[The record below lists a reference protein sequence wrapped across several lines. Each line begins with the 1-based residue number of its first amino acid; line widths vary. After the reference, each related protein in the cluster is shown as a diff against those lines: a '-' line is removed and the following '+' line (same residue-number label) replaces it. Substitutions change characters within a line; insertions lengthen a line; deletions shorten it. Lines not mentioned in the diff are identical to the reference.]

1 MYPKR
6 TLVSALAVTALG
18 LLASSPATA
27 APSGG
32 RLELLRASPSVTLD
46 KYPGSPVYLD
56 VGAYVAAVGGPFQL
70 NATRAGYRSPIR
82 VRQIAG
88 GESRALPAWVDD
100 GWSGLRRFLRYTV
113 RNAAGNVIWSG
124 SATFCPSGFNM
135 QRLNPSG
142 PANPTFPQFCGY
154 NPFTLGD
161 VWGLDRG
168 WAVGLGDTAPSIPLR
183 VGTYS
188 MTVTIPPRYTR
199 LFGIA
204 AAHARTTVAV
214 KVVKAPPCC
223 GPAKR
228 SGHAAAT
235 GSPTIAPTVTHPD
248 PSTLPDLVP
257 LPSWGIST
265 ETQNGHD
272 YLDFGATVWDHGP
285 APMDIEGF
293 RRLGTNVM
301 DAYEYYYKN
310 GVAVGRA
317 KVGTLLYDAQS
328 GHEHWHFQQF
338 VRYSLLDSTR
348 ALVVRSQKDGFCL
361 APTDPIDLV
370 QRGAVW
376 TPGQIGF
383 SGACGDQTAIW
394 TREAL
399 PSGWGDTYVQTLPG
413 QSFDITNLRNG
424 TYYVSIE
431 ANPLGAIYEVRT
443 GNDTSLR
450 KVILGGTPGKRT
462 VRVPAWNGIDPEG

>member
-1 MYPKR
+1 
-6 TLVSALAVTALG
+6 
-18 LLASSPATA
+18 
-27 APSGG
+27 
-32 RLELLRASPSVTLD
+32 
-46 KYPGSPVYLD
+46 
-56 VGAYVAAVGGPFQL
+56 
-70 NATRAGYRSPIR
+70 
-82 VRQIAG
+82 
-88 GESRALPAWVDD
+88 
-100 GWSGLRRFLRYTV
+100 
-113 RNAAGNVIWSG
+113 
-124 SATFCPSGFNM
+124 
-135 QRLNPSG
+135 
-142 PANPTFPQFCGY
+142 
-154 NPFTLGD
+154 

-168 WAVGLGDTAPSIPLR
+168 WAVGLGDSAPSLPLR
-183 VGTYS
+183 LGTYS
-188 MTVTIPPRYTR
+188 MTISIPPRYTR

-301 DAYEYYYKN
+301 DAYEYFYKN